1 MHQWKQ
7 WVVSA
12 SMATLVVV
20 GVVGCGGGSSTTK
33 KVYVAGD
40 SLNDVG
46 VYGMRFTIQSGDA
59 KNPHRVWTEHVA
71 ASIGAAYPCA
81 AYDGLQSFAAK
92 SGCTAYA
99 VGGAQ
104 INPAALTK
112 TGTISPVV
120 TSATIGSDTTPESV
134 IQQIKD
140 VGKNTFQYEDMVLV
154 NGGGNDI
161 NVLLTSLSEGLL
173 GYTPANAKAY
183 KDVMRDLLPATTVD
197 AAANTPGDLTVLGTQ
212 YMQALATSLSSAVK
226 TELLAK
232 EAQRV
237 LVLNLPNVAKAPILN
252 KNPPLV
258 QELAGTL
265 TRAFNTQLQKELG
278 GESKVLIVDF
288 DTQLGNWINNPTN
301 AKLNGFNLTN
311 VTAKACGT
319 TPLSGC
325 SDAVLNV
332 SGPSDWKTH
341 LFADDLHA
349 TPFANQLMGQWVT
362 EQIKAKG
369 W

>member
-20 GVVGCGGGSSTTK
+20 GVVGCGGGGSSTPK

-46 VYGMRFTIQSGDA
+46 VFGMRFTVQSGDA

-104 INPAALTK
+104 INPATLNR
-112 TGTISPVV
+112 TGVAISSV
-120 TSATIGSDTTPESV
+120 TIGSDTAPQSV

-140 VGKNTFQYEDMVLV
+140 VGKNTFRYEDMVLV

-161 NVLLTSLSEGLL
+161 NVLVTSLVEGLA
-173 GYTPANAKAY
+173 GFTNPNAITAY
-183 KDVMRDLLPATTVD
+183 KTVMKDLLPADRVNAIPDTQV
-197 AAANTPGDLTVLGTQ
+197 ALPVLGTS
-212 YMQALATSLSSAVK
+212 YMEALATMLSNAVK
-226 TELLAK
+226 SELLAK

-237 LVLNLPNVAKAPILN
+237 LVLNLPNVAKAPVLN
-252 KNPPLV
+252 TQPQPVKD
-258 QELAGTL
+258 LASLWTQ
-265 TRAFNTQLQKELG
+265 AFNAQLQKELG

-301 AKLNGFNLTN
+301 AKLNGFNLTH

-319 TPLSGC
+319 TALSGC

>member
-1 MHQWKQ
+1 MHQWKR

-20 GVVGCGGGSSTTK
+20 GVVGCGGGGSSTPK

-46 VYGMRFTIQSGDA
+46 VYGMRFTVQSGDA

-104 INPAALTK
+104 INPATLNR
-112 TGTISPVV
+112 TGVAISSV
-120 TSATIGSDTTPESV
+120 TIGSDTAPQSV

-140 VGKNTFQYEDMVLV
+140 VGKNTFRYEDMVLV

-173 GYTPANAKAY
+173 LGYTPANAFAY
-183 KDVMRDLLPATTVD
+183 KTVMKDLLPATMVD
-197 AAANTPGDLTVLGTQ
+197 STPNTPADLTVLGTQ
-212 YMQALATSLSSAVK
+212 YMQALATSLSNAVK
-226 TELLAK
+226 AELLVK

-252 KNPPLV
+252 TSAPVV
-258 QELAGTL
+258 QDLAGTL
-265 TRAFNTQLQKELG
+265 TRAFNAQLQKELG

-288 DTQLGNWINNPTN
+288 DAKLGDWINNPTN

-319 TPLSGC
+319 TALRDC
-325 SDAVLNV
+325 SDAVLNA
-332 SGPSDWKTH
+332 SGPSDWKTY
-341 LFADDLHA
+341 LFVDDLHA
-349 TPFANQLMGQWVT
+349 TPFAYQLMGQWVT